1 MEKLSKYPIKPRRI
15 RKVYEKRRGGVG
27 RGSRELEKYPFLGAR
42 LVNRDEWYY
51 NKAV

>member
-1 MEKLSKYPIKPRRI
+1 MKKLLKYPIKPRRI
-15 RKVYEKRRGGVG
+15 RKVYGKRRGGVW
-27 RGSRELEKYPFLGAR
+27 RDCRELEKYPFLGAR